1 MNNQT
6 TKVKSKNKGAVVVL
20 ALALIVAIILSMYAY
35 SKYTSTLTGN
45 GTSTVAKWSFK
56 VNGQTQT
63 IPDIE
68 LGETMDAHNNV
79 VTPKLAPGTSGHFDL
94 ILDGSGSE
102 VAIDYNIKLAITQKP
117 ANLKFYLDDK
127 YQTPISE
134 TDGTLNIAGSIALE
148 DVNTPLTK
156 TIYWQWPY
164 ETGKTS
170 NEIDKNDETDTKD
183 SGKNVT
189 MTITVTGTQ
198 RDPKSGAPEQE
209 VKTQRLADV
218 VSVGDKVNYDASSGE
233 VKTYTTE
240 ESLTGAS
247 SGTAT
252 FNSSDVMTWKVMS
265 VDKTTGIVELM
276 AENPTVNKVNLKGK
290 NGYKNAV
297 TVLNKVGD
305 VYGHGKGATG
315 GRSITVEDVNKLENY
330 TPEDDT
336 TTSYTYTSGTF
347 INDDGTETVASESN
361 QVTLKYTVSTA
372 NRSTNKW
379 YSYRTTN
386 FENKPAFWLASPCID
401 LRSNYCYFRVRYV
414 RSGSVNYY
422 CSLFNSRGDEDG
434 CVYSVVP
441 VVSLKSN
448 IQTSGKTESGE
459 WNLVVE

>member
-20 ALALIVAIILSMYAY
+20 ALALIVAIVLSMYAY

-63 IPDIE
+63 IPDID
-68 LGETMDAHNNV
+68 LGETMDAHSNV
-79 VTPKLAPGTSGHFDL
+79 ADKKLAPGTSGHFDL

-117 ANLKFYLDDK
+117 TNLKFYLDDK

-233 VKTYTTE
+233 TKTYTTE
-240 ESLTGAS
+240 ESLTGS
-247 SGTAT
+247 STTAT
-252 FNSSDVMTWKVMS
+252 FNSSDAMTWKVMS

-276 AENPTVNKVNLKGK
+276 AENPTAKKVALYGK
-290 NGYKNAV
+290 AGYKNAV
-297 TVLNKVGD
+297 TVLDKVGD

-315 GRSITVEDVNKLENY
+315 GRSITIEDVNKLENY
-330 TPEDDT
+330 TPKDDT

-347 INDDGTETVASESN
+347 INDDGTETEASESN
-361 QVTLKYTVSTA
+361 QVTLKYTASTQSK
-372 NRSTNKW
+372 STNRAYN
-379 YSYRTTN
+379 YSTKNLKTSG
-386 FENKPAFWLASPCID
+386 FWLASPCIN
-401 LRSNYCYFRVRYV
+401 LHSNYCDFCVRSV
-414 RSGSVNYY
+414 DSGSVDNYF
-422 CSLFNSRGDEDG
+422 LFYSRGDEYGFDF
-434 CVYSVVP
+434 SVVP

>member
-117 ANLKFYLDDK
+117 TNLKFYLDDK
-127 YQTPISE
+127 YQTPIS
-134 TDGTLNIAGSIALE
+134 
-148 DVNTPLTK
+148 
-156 TIYWQWPY
+156 
-164 ETGKTS
+164 
-170 NEIDKNDETDTKD
+170 ETDTKD

-198 RDPKSGAPEQE
+198 RNPKSGAPEQE
-209 VKTQRLADV
+209 VKTQRLANV

-240 ESLTGAS
+240 ESLTGS
-247 SGTAT
+247 STTAT
-252 FNSSDVMTWKVMS
+252 FNSSDAMTWKVMN
-265 VDKTTGIVELM
+265 VDKTTGIVKLM

-347 INDDGTETVASESN
+347 INDDGTETVASAEN
-361 QVTLKYTVSTA
+361 PVTLRYTASTQSK
-372 NRSTNKW
+372 STNKA
-379 YSYRTTN
+379 YSYSTTN
-386 FENKPAFWLASPCID
+386 FKNKSCWLASPCIYLYSSIYIFSVRD
-401 LRSNYCYFRVRYV
+401 LYSGGVSSNY
-414 RSGSVNYY
+414 
-422 CSLFNSRGDEDG
+422 LFHSSRGERDHG
-434 CVYSVVP
+434 YSVVP

>member
-117 ANLKFYLDDK
+117 TNLKFYLDDK

-218 VSVGDKVNYDASSGE
+218 ASVGDKVNYNASSGE
-233 VKTYTTE
+233 TKTYTTE
-240 ESLTGAS
+240 ESLTGS
-247 SGTAT
+247 STTAT
-252 FNSSDVMTWKVMS
+252 FNSSDAMTWKVMS

-297 TVLNKVGD
+297 TVLDKVGD

-330 TPEDDT
+330 TPKDDT
-336 TTSYTYTSGTF
+336 TTSHTYTSGTF
-347 INDDGTETVASESN
+347 INDDGTETVASAEN
-361 QVTLKYTVSTA
+361 PVTLRYTASTQSK
-372 NRSTNKW
+372 STNEA
-379 YSYRTTN
+379 YSYSTTN
-386 FENKPAFWLASPCID
+386 FQNNSFWLASPCID
-401 LRSNYCYFRVRYV
+401 LSSIRCSFRVHIV
-414 RSGSVNYY
+414 SSGNVIGRG
-422 CSLFNSRGDEDG
+422 LFSSRGYEVDDD
-434 CVYSVVP
+434 YSVVP

-448 IQTSGKTESGE
+448 IQTSGQTESGE

>member
-6 TKVKSKNKGAVVVL
+6 TKVKSKNKGAVVV
-20 ALALIVAIILSMYAY
+20 LALIVAIILSMYAY

-117 ANLKFYLDDK
+117 TNLKFYLDDK

-198 RDPKSGAPEQE
+198 RDPKSGAPAQE

-218 VSVGDKVNYDASSGE
+218 ASVGDKVNYNASSGE
-233 VKTYTTE
+233 TKTYTTE
-240 ESLTGAS
+240 ESLTGS
-247 SGTAT
+247 STTAT
-252 FNSSDVMTWKVMS
+252 FNSSDAMTWKVMS

-276 AENPTVNKVNLKGK
+276 AENPTVNRVTLYGK
-290 NGYKNAV
+290 AGYKNAV
-297 TVLNKVGD
+297 TVLDKVGD

-330 TPEDDT
+330 TPKDDT
-336 TTSYTYTSGTF
+336 TTSHTYTSGTF
-347 INDDGTETVASESN
+347 INDDGTETVASAEN
-361 QVTLKYTVSTA
+361 PVTLRYTASTQSK
-372 NRSTNKW
+372 STNEA
-379 YSYRTTN
+379 YSYSTTN
-386 FENKPAFWLASPCID
+386 FQNNSFWLASPCID
-401 LRSNYCYFRVRYV
+401 LSSIRCSFRVHIV
-414 RSGSVNYY
+414 SSGNVIGRG
-422 CSLFNSRGDEDG
+422 LFSSRGYEVDDD
-434 CVYSVVP
+434 YSVVP

-448 IQTSGKTESGE
+448 IQTSGQTESGE

>member
-6 TKVKSKNKGAVVVL
+6 TKVKSKNKGAVVV
-20 ALALIVAIILSMYAY
+20 LALIVAIILSMYAY

-117 ANLKFYLDDK
+117 TNLKFYLDDK

-233 VKTYTTE
+233 TKTYTTE
-240 ESLTGAS
+240 ESLTGS
-247 SGTAT
+247 STTAT
-252 FNSSDVMTWKVMS
+252 FNSSDAMTWKVMS

-276 AENPTVNKVNLKGK
+276 AENPTVNRVTLYGK
-290 NGYKNAV
+290 AGYKNAV
-297 TVLNKVGD
+297 TVLDKVGD

-330 TPEDDT
+330 TPKDDT
-336 TTSYTYTSGTF
+336 TTSHTYTSGTF
-347 INDDGTETVASESN
+347 INDDGTETVASAEN
-361 QVTLKYTVSTA
+361 PVTLRYTASTQSK
-372 NRSTNKW
+372 STNEA
-379 YSYRTTN
+379 YSYSTTN
-386 FENKPAFWLASPCID
+386 FQNNSFWLASPCID
-401 LRSNYCYFRVRYV
+401 LSSIRCSFRVHIV
-414 RSGSVNYY
+414 SSGNVIGRG
-422 CSLFNSRGDEDG
+422 LFSSRGYEVDDD
-434 CVYSVVP
+434 YSVVP

-448 IQTSGKTESGE
+448 IQTSGQTESGE

>member
-117 ANLKFYLDDK
+117 TNLKFYLDDK

-209 VKTQRLADV
+209 VKMQKLADV
-218 VSVGDKVNYDASSGE
+218 VSVGDKVNYDASSGKT
-233 VKTYTTE
+233 KTYTTE
-240 ESLTGAS
+240 ESLTGS
-247 SGTAT
+247 STTAT
-252 FNSSDVMTWKVMS
+252 FNSSDAMTWKVMS

-276 AENPTVNKVNLKGK
+276 AENPTAKKVALYGK
-290 NGYKNAV
+290 AGYKNAV
-297 TVLNKVGD
+297 TVLDKVGD

-315 GRSITVEDVNKLENY
+315 GRSITIEDVNKLENY
-330 TPEDDT
+330 TPKDDT

-347 INDDGTETVASESN
+347 INDDGTETEASESN
-361 QVTLKYTVSTA
+361 QVTLKYTASTQSK
-372 NRSTNKW
+372 STNRAYN
-379 YSYRTTN
+379 YSTKNLKTSG
-386 FENKPAFWLASPCID
+386 FWLASPCIN
-401 LRSNYCYFRVRYV
+401 LHSNYCDFCVRSV
-414 RSGSVNYY
+414 DSGSVDNYF
-422 CSLFNSRGDEDG
+422 LFYSRGDEYGFDF
-434 CVYSVVP
+434 SVVP

>member
-20 ALALIVAIILSMYAY
+20 ALAIIVAIVLSMYAY

-117 ANLKFYLDDK
+117 TNLKFYLDDK

-218 VSVGDKVNYDASSGE
+218 ASVGDKVNYNASSGE
-233 VKTYTTE
+233 TKTYTTE
-240 ESLTGAS
+240 ESLTGS
-247 SGTAT
+247 STTET
-252 FNSSDVMTWKVMS
+252 FNSSDAMTWKVMS

-276 AENPTVNKVNLKGK
+276 AENPTANKVNLLGK
-290 NGYKNAV
+290 AGYKNAV
-297 TVLNKVGD
+297 TVLDKVGD

-330 TPEDDT
+330 TPKDDT
-336 TTSYTYTSGTF
+336 TTSHTYTSGTF
-347 INDDGTETVASESN
+347 INDDGTETVASAEN
-361 QVTLKYTVSTA
+361 PVTLRYTASTQSK
-372 NRSTNKW
+372 STNEA
-379 YSYRTTN
+379 YSYSTTN
-386 FENKPAFWLASPCID
+386 FQNNSFWLASPCID
-401 LRSNYCYFRVRYV
+401 LSSIRCSFRVHIV
-414 RSGSVNYY
+414 SSGNVIGRG
-422 CSLFNSRGDEDG
+422 LFSSRGYEVDDD
-434 CVYSVVP
+434 YSVVP

-448 IQTSGKTESGE
+448 IQTSGQTESGE

>member
-1 MNNQT
+1 
-6 TKVKSKNKGAVVVL
+6 
-20 ALALIVAIILSMYAY
+20 
-35 SKYTSTLTGN
+35 
-45 GTSTVAKWSFK
+45 
-56 VNGQTQT
+56 
-63 IPDIE
+63 
-68 LGETMDAHNNV
+68 MDAHNNV

-117 ANLKFYLDDK
+117 TNLKFYLDDK

-218 VSVGDKVNYDASSGE
+218 ASVGDKVNYDASSGE
-233 VKTYTTE
+233 TKTYTTE
-240 ESLTGAS
+240 ESLTGS
-247 SGTAT
+247 STTAT
-252 FNSSDVMTWKVMS
+252 FNSSDAMTWKVMS

-336 TTSYTYTSGTF
+336 KTSYTYTSGIF

-361 QVTLKYTVSTA
+361 PVTLRYTASTQSK
-372 NRSTNKW
+372 STNEA
-379 YSYRTTN
+379 YSYSTTN
-386 FENKPAFWLASPCID
+386 FQNNSFWLASPCIALISSD
-401 LRSNYCYFRVRYV
+401 CSFGARCVNSGNVSARYLFYTNG
-414 RSGSVNYY
+414 RGNGSG
-422 CSLFNSRGDEDG
+422 F
-434 CVYSVVP
+434 SVVP

>member
-56 VNGQTQT
+56 VNEQTQT
-63 IPDIE
+63 IPDIN
-68 LGETMDAHNNV
+68 LGETMDAHSNV
-79 VTPKLAPGTSGHFDL
+79 VDKKLAPGTSGHFDL

-117 ANLKFYLDDK
+117 TNLKFYLDDK

-164 ETGKTS
+164 ETGNTS

-218 VSVGDKVNYDASSGE
+218 ASVGDKVNYNASSGE
-233 VKTYTTE
+233 TKTYTTE
-240 ESLTGAS
+240 ESLTGS
-247 SGTAT
+247 STTET
-252 FNSSDVMTWKVMS
+252 FNSSDAMTWKVMS

-276 AENPTVNKVNLKGK
+276 AENPTVNRVTLYGK
-290 NGYKNAV
+290 AGYKNAV
-297 TVLNKVGD
+297 TVLDKVGD

-330 TPEDDT
+330 TPKDDT
-336 TTSYTYTSGTF
+336 TTSHTYTSGTF
-347 INDDGTETVASESN
+347 INDDGTETVASAEN
-361 QVTLKYTVSTA
+361 PVTLRYTASTQSK
-372 NRSTNKW
+372 STNEA
-379 YSYRTTN
+379 YSYSTTN
-386 FENKPAFWLASPCID
+386 FQNNSFWLASPCID
-401 LRSNYCYFRVRYV
+401 LSSIRCSFRVHIV
-414 RSGSVNYY
+414 SSGNVIGRG
-422 CSLFNSRGDEDG
+422 LFSSRGYEVDDD
-434 CVYSVVP
+434 YSVVP

-448 IQTSGKTESGE
+448 IQTSGQTESGE

>member
-63 IPDIE
+63 IPDIN
-68 LGETMDAHNNV
+68 LGETMDAHSNV
-79 VTPKLAPGTSGHFDL
+79 ADKKLAPGTSGHFDL

-117 ANLKFYLDDK
+117 TNLKFYLDDK

-134 TDGTLNIAGSIALE
+134 TDGTLNISGSIALE

-164 ETGKTS
+164 ETGNTS

-240 ESLTGAS
+240 ESLTGS
-247 SGTAT
+247 STTTT
-252 FNSSDVMTWKVMS
+252 FNSSDAMTWKVMS

-276 AENPTVNKVNLKGK
+276 AENPTANKVYLKGK

-297 TVLNKVGD
+297 TVLDKVGD

-336 TTSYTYTSGTF
+336 TESYTYTNGTF
-347 INDDGTETVASESN
+347 INDDGTETEASESN

-372 NRSTNKW
+372 NRSTNK
-379 YSYRTTN
+379 YYNYRTTN
-386 FENKPAFWLASPCID
+386 FQNNSFWLASPCIS
-401 LRSNYCYFRVRYV
+401 LISPRCNFGVRYV
-414 RSGSVNYY
+414 FSGSVSGNN
-422 CSLFNSRGDEDG
+422 LFLSSRREYDLD
-434 CVYSVVP
+434 YSVVP

-448 IQTSGKTESGE
+448 IQTSGQTESGE

>member
-117 ANLKFYLDDK
+117 TNLKFYLDDK

-233 VKTYTTE
+233 TKTYTTE
-240 ESLTGAS
+240 ESLTGS
-247 SGTAT
+247 STTET
-252 FNSSDVMTWKVMS
+252 FNSSDAMTWKVMS

-297 TVLNKVGD
+297 TVLDKVGD

-330 TPEDDT
+330 TPKDDT
-336 TTSYTYTSGTF
+336 TTSHTYTSGTF
-347 INDDGTETVASESN
+347 INDDGTETVASAEN
-361 QVTLKYTVSTA
+361 PVTLRYTASTQSK
-372 NRSTNKW
+372 STNEA
-379 YSYRTTN
+379 YSYSTTN
-386 FENKPAFWLASPCID
+386 FQNNSFWLASPCID
-401 LRSNYCYFRVRYV
+401 LSSIRCSFRVHIV
-414 RSGSVNYY
+414 SSGNVIGRG
-422 CSLFNSRGDEDG
+422 LFSSRGYEVDDD
-434 CVYSVVP
+434 YSVVP

-448 IQTSGKTESGE
+448 IQTSGQTESGE

>member
-117 ANLKFYLDDK
+117 TNLKFYLDDK

-218 VSVGDKVNYDASSGE
+218 ASVGDKVNYNASSGE
-233 VKTYTTE
+233 TKTYTTE
-240 ESLTGAS
+240 ESLTGS
-247 SGTAT
+247 STTTT
-252 FNSSDVMTWKVMS
+252 FNSSDAMTWKVMS

-276 AENPTVNKVNLKGK
+276 AENPTVNKVTLYGK
-290 NGYKNAV
+290 AGYKNAV
-297 TVLNKVGD
+297 TVLDKVGD

-330 TPEDDT
+330 TPKDDT
-336 TTSYTYTSGTF
+336 TTSHTYTSGTF
-347 INDDGTETVASESN
+347 INDDGTETVASAEN
-361 QVTLKYTVSTA
+361 PVTLRYTASTQSK
-372 NRSTNKW
+372 STNEA
-379 YSYRTTN
+379 YSYSTTN
-386 FENKPAFWLASPCID
+386 FQNNSFWLASPCID
-401 LRSNYCYFRVRYV
+401 LSSIRCSFRVHIV
-414 RSGSVNYY
+414 SSGNVIGRG
-422 CSLFNSRGDEDG
+422 LFSSRGYEVDDD
-434 CVYSVVP
+434 YSVVP

-448 IQTSGKTESGE
+448 IQTSGQTESGE

>member
-56 VNGQTQT
+56 VNEQTQT
-63 IPDIE
+63 IPDIN
-68 LGETMDAHNNV
+68 LGETMDAHSNV
-79 VTPKLAPGTSGHFDL
+79 VDKKLAPGTSGHFDL

-117 ANLKFYLDDK
+117 TNLKFYLDDK

-148 DVNTPLTK
+148 DVNTSLTK

-233 VKTYTTE
+233 TKTYTTE
-240 ESLTGAS
+240 ESLTGS
-247 SGTAT
+247 STTTT
-252 FNSSDVMTWKVMS
+252 FNSSDAMTWKVMS

-276 AENPTVNKVNLKGK
+276 AENPTAKKVALYGK
-290 NGYKNAV
+290 AGYKNAV
-297 TVLNKVGD
+297 TVLDKVGD

-315 GRSITVEDVNKLENY
+315 GRSITIEDVNKLENY
-330 TPEDDT
+330 TPKDDT
-336 TTSYTYTSGTF
+336 TTSHTYTSGTF
-347 INDDGTETVASESN
+347 INDDGTETEASESN
-361 QVTLKYTVSTA
+361 QVTLKYTASTQSK
-372 NRSTNKW
+372 STNRAYN
-379 YSYRTTN
+379 YSTKNLKTSG
-386 FENKPAFWLASPCID
+386 FWLASPCIN
-401 LRSNYCYFRVRYV
+401 LHSNYCDFCVRSV
-414 RSGSVNYY
+414 DSGSVDNYF
-422 CSLFNSRGDEDG
+422 LFYSRGDEYGFDF
-434 CVYSVVP
+434 SVVP

>member
-117 ANLKFYLDDK
+117 TNLKFYLDDK

-148 DVNTPLTK
+148 DVNTQLTK

-218 VSVGDKVNYDASSGE
+218 ASVGDKVNYNASSGE
-233 VKTYTTE
+233 TKTYTTE
-240 ESLTGAS
+240 ESLTGS
-247 SGTAT
+247 STTTT
-252 FNSSDVMTWKVMS
+252 FNSSDAMTWKVMN

-276 AENPTVNKVNLKGK
+276 AENPTTNTITLYGK
-290 NGYKNAV
+290 AGYKNAV
-297 TVLNKVGD
+297 TVLDKVGD

-315 GRSITVEDVNKLENY
+315 GRSITIEDVNKLENY

-361 QVTLKYTVSTA
+361 KVTLKYTASTQSK
-372 NRSTNKW
+372 STNRAYN
-379 YSYRTTN
+379 YSTKNLKTSG
-386 FENKPAFWLASPCID
+386 FWLASPCID
-401 LRSNYCYFRVRYV
+401 LDSNFCYFDVRLVSYGGV
-414 RSGSVNYY
+414 YSNQ
-422 CSLFNSRGDEDG
+422 LFTSNGIEGG
-434 CVYSVVP
+434 CDYSVVP

-448 IQTSGKTESGE
+448 IQTSGQTESGE

>member
-117 ANLKFYLDDK
+117 TNLKFYLDDK

-233 VKTYTTE
+233 TKTYTTE
-240 ESLTGAS
+240 ESLTGS
-247 SGTAT
+247 STTAT
-252 FNSSDVMTWKVMS
+252 FNSSDAMTWKVMS

-276 AENPTVNKVNLKGK
+276 AENPTAKKVALYGK
-290 NGYKNAV
+290 AGYKNAV
-297 TVLNKVGD
+297 TVLDKVGD

-315 GRSITVEDVNKLENY
+315 GRSITIEDVNKLENY
-330 TPEDDT
+330 TPKDDT

-347 INDDGTETVASESN
+347 INDDGTETEASESN
-361 QVTLKYTVSTA
+361 QVTLKYTASTQSK
-372 NRSTNKW
+372 STNRAYN
-379 YSYRTTN
+379 YSTKNLKTSG
-386 FENKPAFWLASPCID
+386 FWLASPCIN
-401 LRSNYCYFRVRYV
+401 LHSNYCDFCVRSV
-414 RSGSVNYY
+414 DSGSVDNYF
-422 CSLFNSRGDEDG
+422 LFYSRGDEYGFDF
-434 CVYSVVP
+434 SVVP

>member
-6 TKVKSKNKGAVVVL
+6 TKVKSKNKGAVVV
-20 ALALIVAIILSMYAY
+20 LALIVAIILSMYAY

-117 ANLKFYLDDK
+117 TNLKFYLDDK

-198 RDPKSGAPEQE
+198 RDPKSGAPAQE

-218 VSVGDKVNYDASSGE
+218 VSVGDKVNYNASSGE
-233 VKTYTTE
+233 TKTYTTE
-240 ESLTGAS
+240 ESLTGS
-247 SGTAT
+247 STTET
-252 FNSSDVMTWKVMS
+252 FNSSDAMTWKVMS

-276 AENPTVNKVNLKGK
+276 AENPTVNRVTLYGK
-290 NGYKNAV
+290 AGYKNAV
-297 TVLNKVGD
+297 TVLDKVGD

-330 TPEDDT
+330 TPKDDT
-336 TTSYTYTSGTF
+336 TTSHTYTSGTF
-347 INDDGTETVASESN
+347 INDDGTETVASAEN
-361 QVTLKYTVSTA
+361 PVTLRYTASTQSK
-372 NRSTNKW
+372 STNEA
-379 YSYRTTN
+379 YSYSTTN
-386 FENKPAFWLASPCID
+386 FQNNSFWLASPCID
-401 LRSNYCYFRVRYV
+401 LSSIRCSFRVHIV
-414 RSGSVNYY
+414 SSGNVIGRG
-422 CSLFNSRGDEDG
+422 LFSSRGYEVDDD
-434 CVYSVVP
+434 YSVVP

-448 IQTSGKTESGE
+448 IQTSGQTESGE

>member
-117 ANLKFYLDDK
+117 TNLKFYLDDK

-240 ESLTGAS
+240 ESLTGS
-247 SGTAT
+247 STTTT
-252 FNSSDVMTWKVMS
+252 FNSSDAMTWKVMS

-347 INDDGTETVASESN
+347 INDDGTETVASAEN
-361 QVTLKYTVSTA
+361 PVTLRYTASTQSK
-372 NRSTNKW
+372 STNKA
-379 YSYRTTN
+379 YSYSTTN
-386 FENKPAFWLASPCID
+386 FKNKSCWLASPCIGLD
-401 LRSNYCYFRVRYV
+401 SSNCYFDVRFVGSGYV
-414 RSGSVNYY
+414 SGRD
-422 CSLFNSRGDEDG
+422 LFYSDRRGLASD
-434 CVYSVVP
+434 YSVVP

>member
-68 LGETMDAHNNV
+68 LGETMDAHSNV
-79 VTPKLAPGTSGHFDL
+79 VDKKLAPGMSGHFDL

-117 ANLKFYLDDK
+117 TNLKFYLDDK

-218 VSVGDKVNYDASSGE
+218 ASVGDKVNYNASSGE
-233 VKTYTTE
+233 TKTYTTE
-240 ESLTGAS
+240 ESLTGS
-247 SGTAT
+247 STTTT
-252 FNSSDVMTWKVMS
+252 FNSSDAMTWKVMS

-276 AENPTVNKVNLKGK
+276 AENPTVNRVTLYGK
-290 NGYKNAV
+290 AGYKNAV
-297 TVLNKVGD
+297 TVLDKVGD

-315 GRSITVEDVNKLENY
+315 GRSITIEDVNKLENY
-330 TPEDDT
+330 TPKDDT

-347 INDDGTETVASESN
+347 INDDGTETEASESN
-361 QVTLKYTVSTA
+361 QVTLKYTASTQSK
-372 NRSTNKW
+372 STNRAYN
-379 YSYRTTN
+379 YSTKNLKTSG
-386 FENKPAFWLASPCID
+386 FWLASPCIN
-401 LRSNYCYFRVRYV
+401 LHSNYCDFCVRSV
-414 RSGSVNYY
+414 DSGSVDNYF
-422 CSLFNSRGDEDG
+422 LFYSRGDEYGFDF
-434 CVYSVVP
+434 SVVP

-448 IQTSGKTESGE
+448 IQTSGQTESGE

>member
-117 ANLKFYLDDK
+117 TNLKFYLDDK

-240 ESLTGAS
+240 ESLPGS
-247 SGTAT
+247 STTET
-252 FNSSDVMTWKVMS
+252 FNSSDAMTWKVMS

-276 AENPTVNKVNLKGK
+276 AENPTVNRVTLYGK
-290 NGYKNAV
+290 AGYKNAV
-297 TVLNKVGD
+297 TVLDKVGD

-347 INDDGTETVASESN
+347 INDDGTETEASESN
-361 QVTLKYTVSTA
+361 QVTLKYTASTQSK
-372 NRSTNKW
+372 STNRAYN
-379 YSYRTTN
+379 YSTKNLKTSG
-386 FENKPAFWLASPCID
+386 FWLASPCID
-401 LRSNYCYFRVRYV
+401 LSSIRCSFRVHIV
-414 RSGSVNYY
+414 SSGNVIGRG
-422 CSLFNSRGDEDG
+422 LFSSRGYEVDDD
-434 CVYSVVP
+434 YSVVP

>member
-6 TKVKSKNKGAVVVL
+6 TKVKSKNKGAVVVLAL

-63 IPDIE
+63 IPDID
-68 LGETMDAHNNV
+68 LGETMDAHSNV
-79 VTPKLAPGTSGHFDL
+79 ADKKLAPGTSGHFDL

-117 ANLKFYLDDK
+117 TNLKFYLDDK

-233 VKTYTTE
+233 VKTYTTD
-240 ESLTGAS
+240 ESLTGS
-247 SGTAT
+247 STTAT
-252 FNSSDVMTWKVMS
+252 FNSSDGMIWKVMN

-276 AENPTVNKVNLKGK
+276 AENPTADIVLHGK
-290 NGYKNAV
+290 AGYKNAV
-297 TVLNKVGD
+297 TVLDKVGD

-347 INDDGTETVASESN
+347 INDDGTETEASESN
-361 QVTLKYTVSTA
+361 QVTLKYTASTQSK
-372 NRSTNKW
+372 STNRAYN
-379 YSYRTTN
+379 YSTKNLKTSGV
-386 FENKPAFWLASPCID
+386 WLASPCIMLNSD
-401 LRSNYCYFRVRYV
+401 HCYFSVRFV
-414 RSGSVNYY
+414 GSGDVN
-422 CSLFNSRGDEDG
+422 SHDLFDSNGNERDDDF
-434 CVYSVVP
+434 SVVP

>member
-63 IPDIE
+63 IPDIN

-117 ANLKFYLDDK
+117 TNLKFYLDDK

-198 RDPKSGAPEQE
+198 RNPKSGAPEQE

-218 VSVGDKVNYDASSGE
+218 ASVGDKVNYNASSGE
-233 VKTYTTE
+233 TKTYTTE
-240 ESLTGAS
+240 ESLTGS
-247 SGTAT
+247 STTET
-252 FNSSDVMTWKVMS
+252 FNSSDAMTWKVMS

-276 AENPTVNKVNLKGK
+276 AENPTVNRVTLYGK
-290 NGYKNAV
+290 AGYKNAV
-297 TVLNKVGD
+297 TVLDKVGD

-330 TPEDDT
+330 TPKDDT
-336 TTSYTYTSGTF
+336 TTSHTYTSGTF
-347 INDDGTETVASESN
+347 INDDGTETVASAEN
-361 QVTLKYTVSTA
+361 PVTLRYTASTQSK
-372 NRSTNKW
+372 STNEA
-379 YSYRTTN
+379 YSYSTTN
-386 FENKPAFWLASPCID
+386 FQNNSFWLASPCID
-401 LRSNYCYFRVRYV
+401 LSSIRCSFRVHIV
-414 RSGSVNYY
+414 SSGNVIGRG
-422 CSLFNSRGDEDG
+422 LFSSRGYEVDDD
-434 CVYSVVP
+434 YSVVP

>member
-20 ALALIVAIILSMYAY
+20 ALAIIVAIVLSMYAY

-117 ANLKFYLDDK
+117 TNLKFYLDDK

-218 VSVGDKVNYDASSGE
+218 ASVGDKVNYNASSGE
-233 VKTYTTE
+233 TKTYTTE
-240 ESLTGAS
+240 ESLTGS
-247 SGTAT
+247 STTET
-252 FNSSDVMTWKVMS
+252 FNSSDAMTWKVMS

-276 AENPTVNKVNLKGK
+276 AENPTVNRVTLYGK
-290 NGYKNAV
+290 AGYKNAV
-297 TVLNKVGD
+297 TVLDKVGD

-330 TPEDDT
+330 TPKDDT
-336 TTSYTYTSGTF
+336 TTSHTYTSGTF
-347 INDDGTETVASESN
+347 INDDGTETVASAEN
-361 QVTLKYTVSTA
+361 PVTLRYTASTQSK
-372 NRSTNKW
+372 STNEA
-379 YSYRTTN
+379 YSYSTTN
-386 FENKPAFWLASPCID
+386 FQNNSFWLASPCID
-401 LRSNYCYFRVRYV
+401 LSSIRCSFRVHIV
-414 RSGSVNYY
+414 SSGNVIGRG
-422 CSLFNSRGDEDG
+422 LFSSRGYEVDDD
-434 CVYSVVP
+434 YSVVP

-448 IQTSGKTESGE
+448 IQTSGQTESGE

>member
-63 IPDIE
+63 IPDIN
-68 LGETMDAHNNV
+68 LGETMDAHSNV
-79 VTPKLAPGTSGHFDL
+79 VDKKLAPGTSGHFDL

-117 ANLKFYLDDK
+117 TNLKFYLDDK

-240 ESLTGAS
+240 ESLTGS
-247 SGTAT
+247 STTTT
-252 FNSSDVMTWKVMS
+252 FNSSDAMTWKVMS

-276 AENPTVNKVNLKGK
+276 AENPTVNKVTLYGK
-290 NGYKNAV
+290 AGYKNAV
-297 TVLNKVGD
+297 TVLDKVGD

-347 INDDGTETVASESN
+347 INDDGTETEASESN
-361 QVTLKYTVSTA
+361 QVTLKYTASTQSK
-372 NRSTNKW
+372 STNEA
-379 YSYRTTN
+379 YSYSTTN
-386 FENKPAFWLASPCID
+386 FQNNSFWLASPCID
-401 LRSNYCYFRVRYV
+401 LSSIRCSFRVHIV
-414 RSGSVNYY
+414 SSGNVIGRG
-422 CSLFNSRGDEDG
+422 LFSSRGYEVDDD
-434 CVYSVVP
+434 YSVVP

-448 IQTSGKTESGE
+448 IQTSGQTESGE

>member
-20 ALALIVAIILSMYAY
+20 ALALIVAIVLSMYAY

-68 LGETMDAHNNV
+68 LGETMDAHSNV
-79 VTPKLAPGTSGHFDL
+79 ADKKLAPGTSGHFDL

-117 ANLKFYLDDK
+117 TNLKFYLDDK

-218 VSVGDKVNYDASSGE
+218 ASVGDKVNYNASSGE
-233 VKTYTTE
+233 TKTYTTE
-240 ESLTGAS
+240 ESLTGS
-247 SGTAT
+247 STTET
-252 FNSSDVMTWKVMS
+252 FNSSDAMTWKVMS

-276 AENPTVNKVNLKGK
+276 AENPTVNRVTLYGK
-290 NGYKNAV
+290 AGYKNAV
-297 TVLNKVGD
+297 TVLDKVGD

-347 INDDGTETVASESN
+347 INDDGTETVASAEN
-361 QVTLKYTVSTA
+361 PVTLRYTASTQSK
-372 NRSTNKW
+372 STNEA
-379 YSYRTTN
+379 YSYSTTN
-386 FENKPAFWLASPCID
+386 FQNNSFWLASPCID
-401 LRSNYCYFRVRYV
+401 LSSIRCSFRVHIV
-414 RSGSVNYY
+414 SSGNVIGRG
-422 CSLFNSRGDEDG
+422 LFSSSGYEVDDD
-434 CVYSVVP
+434 YSVVP

-448 IQTSGKTESGE
+448 IQTSGQTESGE

>member
-63 IPDIE
+63 IPDIN
-68 LGETMDAHNNV
+68 LGETMDAHSNV
-79 VTPKLAPGTSGHFDL
+79 VDKKLAPGTSGHFDL

-117 ANLKFYLDDK
+117 TNLKFYLDDK

-218 VSVGDKVNYDASSGE
+218 ASVGDKVNYNASSGE
-233 VKTYTTE
+233 TKTYTTE
-240 ESLTGAS
+240 ESLTGS
-247 SGTAT
+247 STTET
-252 FNSSDVMTWKVMS
+252 FNSSDAMTWKVMS

-276 AENPTVNKVNLKGK
+276 AENPTVNRVTLYGK
-290 NGYKNAV
+290 AGYKNAV
-297 TVLNKVGD
+297 TVLDKVGD

-330 TPEDDT
+330 TPKDDT
-336 TTSYTYTSGTF
+336 TTSHTYTSGTF
-347 INDDGTETVASESN
+347 INDDGTETVASAEN
-361 QVTLKYTVSTA
+361 PVTLRYTASTQSK
-372 NRSTNKW
+372 STNEA
-379 YSYRTTN
+379 YSYSTTN
-386 FENKPAFWLASPCID
+386 FQNNSFWLASPCID
-401 LRSNYCYFRVRYV
+401 LSSIRCSFRVHIV
-414 RSGSVNYY
+414 SSGNVIGRG
-422 CSLFNSRGDEDG
+422 LFSSRGYEVDDD
-434 CVYSVVP
+434 YSVVP

-448 IQTSGKTESGE
+448 IQTSGQTESGE

>member
-20 ALALIVAIILSMYAY
+20 ALALIVAIVLSMYAY

-63 IPDIE
+63 IPDID
-68 LGETMDAHNNV
+68 LGETMDAHSNV
-79 VTPKLAPGTSGHFDL
+79 ADKKLAPGTSGHFDL

-117 ANLKFYLDDK
+117 TNLKFYLDDK

-233 VKTYTTE
+233 TKTYTTE
-240 ESLTGAS
+240 ESLTGS
-247 SGTAT
+247 STTAT
-252 FNSSDVMTWKVMS
+252 FNSSDAMTWKVMS

-276 AENPTVNKVNLKGK
+276 AENPTANIVRLTEK

-330 TPEDDT
+330 TPKDDT
-336 TTSYTYTSGTF
+336 TTSYTYKSGTF
-347 INDDGTETVASESN
+347 INDDGTETVASAEN
-361 QVTLKYTVSTA
+361 PVTLRYTASTQSK
-372 NRSTNKW
+372 STNKA
-379 YSYRTTN
+379 YSYSTTN
-386 FENKPAFWLASPCID
+386 FKNKSCWLASPCIQLFSD
-401 LRSNYCYFRVRYV
+401 DCYFSVRFAGSGYV
-414 RSGSVNYY
+414 DRIHLFSSKGSGNEI
-422 CSLFNSRGDEDG
+422 NG
-434 CVYSVVP
+434 SVVP

>member
-63 IPDIE
+63 IPDIN
-68 LGETMDAHNNV
+68 LGETMDAHSNV
-79 VTPKLAPGTSGHFDL
+79 VDKKLAPGTSGHFDL

-117 ANLKFYLDDK
+117 TNLKFYLDDK

-240 ESLTGAS
+240 ESLTGS
-247 SGTAT
+247 STTTT
-252 FNSSDVMTWKVMS
+252 FNSSDAMTWKVMS

-276 AENPTVNKVNLKGK
+276 AENPTVNKVTLYGK
-290 NGYKNAV
+290 AGYKNAV
-297 TVLNKVGD
+297 TVLDKVGD

-330 TPEDDT
+330 TPKDDT
-336 TTSYTYTSGTF
+336 TTSHTYTSGTF
-347 INDDGTETVASESN
+347 INDDGTETVASAEN
-361 QVTLKYTVSTA
+361 PVTLRYTASTQSK
-372 NRSTNKW
+372 STNEA
-379 YSYRTTN
+379 YSYSTTN
-386 FENKPAFWLASPCID
+386 FQNNSFWLASPCID
-401 LRSNYCYFRVRYV
+401 LSSIRCSFRVHIV
-414 RSGSVNYY
+414 SSGNVIGRG
-422 CSLFNSRGDEDG
+422 LFSSRGYEVDDD
-434 CVYSVVP
+434 YSVVP

-448 IQTSGKTESGE
+448 IQTSGQTESGE

>member
-63 IPDIE
+63 IPDIN

-117 ANLKFYLDDK
+117 TNLKFYLDDK

-218 VSVGDKVNYDASSGE
+218 ASVGDKVNYNASSGE
-233 VKTYTTE
+233 TKTYTTE
-240 ESLTGAS
+240 ESLTGS
-247 SGTAT
+247 STTET
-252 FNSSDVMTWKVMS
+252 FNSSDAMTWKVMS

-276 AENPTVNKVNLKGK
+276 AENPTVNRVTLYGK
-290 NGYKNAV
+290 AGYKNAV
-297 TVLNKVGD
+297 TVLDKVGD

-330 TPEDDT
+330 TPKDDT
-336 TTSYTYTSGTF
+336 TTSHTYTSGTF
-347 INDDGTETVASESN
+347 INDDGTETVASAEN
-361 QVTLKYTVSTA
+361 PVTLRYTASTQSK
-372 NRSTNKW
+372 STNEA
-379 YSYRTTN
+379 YSYSTTN
-386 FENKPAFWLASPCID
+386 FQNNSFWLASPCID
-401 LRSNYCYFRVRYV
+401 LSSIRCSFRVHIV
-414 RSGSVNYY
+414 SSGNVIGRG
-422 CSLFNSRGDEDG
+422 LFSSRGYEVDDD
-434 CVYSVVP
+434 YSVVP

-448 IQTSGKTESGE
+448 IQTSGQTESGE

>member
-63 IPDIE
+63 IPNIE

-117 ANLKFYLDDK
+117 TNLKFYLDDK

-183 SGKNVT
+183 SEKNVT

-233 VKTYTTE
+233 TKTYTTE
-240 ESLTGAS
+240 ESLTGS
-247 SGTAT
+247 STTVT
-252 FNSSDVMTWKVMS
+252 FNSSDAMKWKVMS

-276 AENPTVNKVNLKGK
+276 AKNPTVNKVELYGK
-290 NGYKNAV
+290 AGYKNAV
-297 TVLNKVGD
+297 TVLDKVGD

-336 TTSYTYTSGTF
+336 TTSRTYTRGTF
-347 INDDGTETVASESN
+347 INDDGTETVASAKN
-361 QVTLKYTVSTA
+361 PVTLRYTASTQSK
-372 NRSTNKW
+372 STNKVYY
-379 YSYRTTN
+379 YSTKN
-386 FENKPAFWLASPCID
+386 FKNSSFWLASPCFS
-401 LRSNYCYFRVRYV
+401 LASSFYCDFRVHSV
-414 RSGSVNYY
+414 SSGDVD
-422 CSLFNSRGDEDG
+422 CKGLFISGGDIETGNDEP
-434 CVYSVVP
+434 VVP

>member
-20 ALALIVAIILSMYAY
+20 ALALIVAIVLSMYAY

-45 GTSTVAKWSFK
+45 GTATVAKWSFK

-117 ANLKFYLDDK
+117 TNLKFYLDDK

-233 VKTYTTE
+233 TKTYTTE
-240 ESLTGAS
+240 ESLTG
-247 SGTAT
+247 SGTTATT
-252 FNSSDVMTWKVMS
+252 FNSSDAMTWKVMN

-276 AENPTVNKVNLKGK
+276 AENPTVNKVTLYGK
-290 NGYKNAV
+290 AGYKNAV
-297 TVLNKVGD
+297 TVLDKVGD

-336 TTSYTYTSGTF
+336 TTSRTYTSGTF
-347 INDDGTETVASESN
+347 INDDGTETKASESN

-372 NRSTNKW
+372 NRSTNNG
-379 YSYRTTN
+379 YSYSTTN
-386 FENKPAFWLASPCID
+386 FKNKPAFWLASPCILLD
-401 LRSNYCYFRVRYV
+401 FDSCSVYV
-414 RSGSVNYY
+414 RFVNSGRVSYDI
-422 CSLFNSRGDEDG
+422 LFDSDG
-434 CVYSVVP
+434 GEVDRDYSAVP

-448 IQTSGKTESGE
+448 IQTSGQTESGE

>member
-117 ANLKFYLDDK
+117 TNLKFYLDDK

-218 VSVGDKVNYDASSGE
+218 ASVGDKVNYNASSGE
-233 VKTYTTE
+233 TKTYTTE
-240 ESLTGAS
+240 ESLTGS
-247 SGTAT
+247 STTET
-252 FNSSDVMTWKVMS
+252 FNSSDAMTWKVMS

-276 AENPTVNKVNLKGK
+276 AENPTVNRVTLYGK
-290 NGYKNAV
+290 AGYKNAV
-297 TVLNKVGD
+297 TVLDKVGD

-330 TPEDDT
+330 TPKDDT
-336 TTSYTYTSGTF
+336 TTSHTYTSGTF
-347 INDDGTETVASESN
+347 INDDGTETVASAEN
-361 QVTLKYTVSTA
+361 PVTLRYTASTQSK
-372 NRSTNKW
+372 STNEA
-379 YSYRTTN
+379 YSYSTTN
-386 FENKPAFWLASPCID
+386 FQNNSFWLASPCID
-401 LRSNYCYFRVRYV
+401 LSSIRCSFRVHIV
-414 RSGSVNYY
+414 SSGNVIGRG
-422 CSLFNSRGDEDG
+422 LFSSRGYEVDDD
-434 CVYSVVP
+434 YSVVP

-448 IQTSGKTESGE
+448 IQTSGQTESGE

>member
-63 IPDIE
+63 IPDIN
-68 LGETMDAHNNV
+68 LGETMDAHSNV
-79 VTPKLAPGTSGHFDL
+79 VDKKLAPGTSGHFDL

-117 ANLKFYLDDK
+117 TNLKFYLDDK

-240 ESLTGAS
+240 ESLTGS
-247 SGTAT
+247 STTET
-252 FNSSDVMTWKVMS
+252 FNSSDAMTWKVMS

-276 AENPTVNKVNLKGK
+276 AENPTVNKVTLYGK
-290 NGYKNAV
+290 AGYKNAV
-297 TVLNKVGD
+297 TVLDKVGD

-330 TPEDDT
+330 TPKDDT
-336 TTSYTYTSGTF
+336 TTSHTYTSGTF
-347 INDDGTETVASESN
+347 INDDGTETVASAEN
-361 QVTLKYTVSTA
+361 PVTLRYTASTQSK
-372 NRSTNKW
+372 STNEA
-379 YSYRTTN
+379 YSYSTTN
-386 FENKPAFWLASPCID
+386 FQNNSFWLASPCID
-401 LRSNYCYFRVRYV
+401 LSSIRCSFRVHIV
-414 RSGSVNYY
+414 SSGNVIGRG
-422 CSLFNSRGDEDG
+422 LFSSRGYEVDDD
-434 CVYSVVP
+434 YSVVP

-448 IQTSGKTESGE
+448 IQTSGQTESGE

>member
-117 ANLKFYLDDK
+117 TNLKFYLDDK

-198 RDPKSGAPEQE
+198 RNPKSGAPEQE

-218 VSVGDKVNYDASSGE
+218 ASVGDKVNYNASSGE
-233 VKTYTTE
+233 TKTYTTE
-240 ESLTGAS
+240 ESLTGS
-247 SGTAT
+247 STTET
-252 FNSSDVMTWKVMS
+252 FNSSDAMTWKVMS

-276 AENPTVNKVNLKGK
+276 AENPTVNKVTLYGK
-290 NGYKNAV
+290 AGYKNAV
-297 TVLNKVGD
+297 TVLDKVGD

-330 TPEDDT
+330 TPKDDT
-336 TTSYTYTSGTF
+336 TTSHTYTSGTF
-347 INDDGTETVASESN
+347 INDDGTETVASAEN
-361 QVTLKYTVSTA
+361 PVTLRYTASTQSK
-372 NRSTNKW
+372 STNEA
-379 YSYRTTN
+379 YSYSTTN
-386 FENKPAFWLASPCID
+386 FQNNSFWLASPCID
-401 LRSNYCYFRVRYV
+401 LSSIRCSFRVHIV
-414 RSGSVNYY
+414 SSGNVIGRG
-422 CSLFNSRGDEDG
+422 LFSSRGYEVDDD
-434 CVYSVVP
+434 YSVVP

-448 IQTSGKTESGE
+448 IQTSGQTESGE

>member
-117 ANLKFYLDDK
+117 TNLKFYLDDK

-218 VSVGDKVNYDASSGE
+218 ASVGDKVNYNASSGE
-233 VKTYTTE
+233 TKTYTTE
-240 ESLTGAS
+240 ESLTGS
-247 SGTAT
+247 STTTT
-252 FNSSDVMTWKVMS
+252 FNSSDAMTWKVMS

-276 AENPTVNKVNLKGK
+276 AENPTAKKVALYGK
-290 NGYKNAV
+290 AGYKNAV
-297 TVLNKVGD
+297 TVLDKVGD

-315 GRSITVEDVNKLENY
+315 GRSITIEDVNKLENY
-330 TPEDDT
+330 TPKDDT

-347 INDDGTETVASESN
+347 INDDGTETEASESN
-361 QVTLKYTVSTA
+361 QVTLKYTASTQSK
-372 NRSTNKW
+372 STNRAYN
-379 YSYRTTN
+379 YSTKNLKTSG
-386 FENKPAFWLASPCID
+386 FWLASPCIN
-401 LRSNYCYFRVRYV
+401 LHSNYCDFCVRSV
-414 RSGSVNYY
+414 DSGSVDNYF
-422 CSLFNSRGDEDG
+422 LFYSRGDEYGFDF
-434 CVYSVVP
+434 SVVP

>member
-63 IPDIE
+63 IPDIN
-68 LGETMDAHNNV
+68 LGETMDAHSNV
-79 VTPKLAPGTSGHFDL
+79 ADKKLAPGTSGHFDL

-117 ANLKFYLDDK
+117 TNLKFYLDDK

-134 TDGTLNIAGSIALE
+134 TDGTLNISGSIALE

-198 RDPKSGAPEQE
+198 RDPKSRAPEQE

-218 VSVGDKVNYDASSGE
+218 ASVGDKVNYNASSGE
-233 VKTYTTE
+233 TKTYTTE
-240 ESLTGAS
+240 ESLTGS
-247 SGTAT
+247 SETAT
-252 FNSSDVMTWKVMS
+252 FNSSDAMTWKVMS

-276 AENPTVNKVNLKGK
+276 AENPTANTVTLYGK
-290 NGYKNAV
+290 AGYKNAV
-297 TVLNKVGD
+297 TVLDKVGD

-315 GRSITVEDVNKLENY
+315 GRSITIEDVNKLENY
-330 TPEDDT
+330 TPKDDT

-347 INDDGTETVASESN
+347 INDDGTETEASESN
-361 QVTLKYTVSTA
+361 QVTLKYTASTQSK
-372 NRSTNKW
+372 STNRAYN
-379 YSYRTTN
+379 YSTKNLKTSG
-386 FENKPAFWLASPCID
+386 FWLASPCIN
-401 LRSNYCYFRVRYV
+401 LHSNYCDFCVRSV
-414 RSGSVNYY
+414 DSGSVDNYF
-422 CSLFNSRGDEDG
+422 LFYSRGDEYGFDF
-434 CVYSVVP
+434 SVVP

>member
-6 TKVKSKNKGAVVVL
+6 TKVKSKNKGAVVV
-20 ALALIVAIILSMYAY
+20 LALIVAIILSMYAY

-63 IPDIE
+63 IPDIN
-68 LGETMDAHNNV
+68 LGETMDAHSNV
-79 VTPKLAPGTSGHFDL
+79 VDKKLAPGTSGHFDL

-117 ANLKFYLDDK
+117 TNLKFYLDDK

-198 RDPKSGAPEQE
+198 RNPKSGAPEQE

-218 VSVGDKVNYDASSGE
+218 ASVGDKVNYNASSGE
-233 VKTYTTE
+233 TKTYTTE
-240 ESLTGAS
+240 ESLTGS
-247 SGTAT
+247 STTET
-252 FNSSDVMTWKVMS
+252 FNSSDAMTWKVMS

-276 AENPTVNKVNLKGK
+276 AENPTAKKVALYGK
-290 NGYKNAV
+290 AGYKNAV
-297 TVLNKVGD
+297 TVLDKVGD

-315 GRSITVEDVNKLENY
+315 GRSITIEDVNKLENY
-330 TPEDDT
+330 TPKDDT

-347 INDDGTETVASESN
+347 INDDGTETEASESN
-361 QVTLKYTVSTA
+361 QVTLKYTASTQSK
-372 NRSTNKW
+372 STNRAYN
-379 YSYRTTN
+379 YSTKNLKTSG
-386 FENKPAFWLASPCID
+386 FWLASPCIN
-401 LRSNYCYFRVRYV
+401 LHSNYCDFCVRSV
-414 RSGSVNYY
+414 DSGSVDNYF
-422 CSLFNSRGDEDG
+422 LFYSRGDEYGFDF
-434 CVYSVVP
+434 SVVP

>member
-63 IPDIE
+63 IPDIN
-68 LGETMDAHNNV
+68 LGETMDAHSNV
-79 VTPKLAPGTSGHFDL
+79 ADKKLAPGTSGHFDL

-117 ANLKFYLDDK
+117 TNLKFYLDDK

-297 TVLNKVGD
+297 TVLDKVGD

-336 TTSYTYTSGTF
+336 TTSYTYRSGTF
-347 INDDGTETVASESN
+347 INDDGTETVASAEN
-361 QVTLKYTVSTA
+361 PVTLRYTASTQSK
-372 NRSTNKW
+372 STNEA
-379 YSYRTTN
+379 YSYSTTN
-386 FENKPAFWLASPCID
+386 FQNNSFWLASPCIG
-401 LRSNYCYFRVRYV
+401 LNYGICSFRVRSV
-414 RSGSVNYY
+414 NFTFLSSGSN
-422 CSLFNSRGDEDG
+422 LFNSHGNEFDGDD
-434 CVYSVVP
+434 SVVP